1 MTKDQE
7 IQILIDTATKLG
19 PDSYSGTWLKEQ
31 IPFIQ
36 LDIRSDHPVGTAAV
50 SISEAKEMVIK
61 SRETADKM
69 LAETKK
75 HCDRIIQEAKDQ
87 AWKRREDILYK
98 TAKHLRECAQK
109 LDSGYL

>member
-7 IQILIDTATKLG
+7 IQILIEAANKLG
-19 PDSYSGTWLKEQ
+19 PDSYAGTWLKEQ

-61 SRETADKM
+61 AREDARKIEAD
-69 LAETKK
+69 TKK
-75 HCDRIIQEAKDQ
+75 YCEKLIQEAKDQ
-87 AWKRREDILYK
+87 AWAHREAILYK
-98 TAKHLRECAQK
+98 AAKHLKECAEK

>member
-7 IQILIDTATKLG
+7 IQILIDAANKLG
-19 PDSYSGTWLKEQ
+19 PDSYAGAWLNEQ

-36 LDIRSDHPVGTAAV
+36 FDIRCDHPVGTAAV

-61 SRETADKM
+61 AREDARKIES
-69 LAETKK
+69 ETKK
-75 HCDRIIQEAKDQ
+75 YCEKLIQDAKDQ
-87 AWKRREDILYK
+87 AWKHREAILYK
-98 TAKHLRECAQK
+98 ASKSLKEYAEK